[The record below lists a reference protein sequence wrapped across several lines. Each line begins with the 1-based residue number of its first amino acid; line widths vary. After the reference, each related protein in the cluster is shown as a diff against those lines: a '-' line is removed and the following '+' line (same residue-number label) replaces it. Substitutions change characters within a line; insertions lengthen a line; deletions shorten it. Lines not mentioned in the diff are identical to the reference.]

1 MCSPIFTCDALPR
14 SRQATEGARSA
25 SHVWESV
32 MREAV
37 QAVDDAG
44 LKREGVMFEHFP
56 GAVHAPEDIRR
67 ARLED
72 AGAGD
77 PGRVYVF
84 EAVDLGGEAEEAH
97 LRLARPDVQRPLIL
111 EDGAPALADGGPA
124 AQGRL
129 PRMRA
134 HGVVGSQPQA
144 LHRVGVR
151 EAQGAVELVVDGQK
165 GRGALVHLMV
175 FDKRSRLYHRP

>member
-111 EDGAPALADGGPA
+111 EDGGLLALFQRRHFPVQLGLTLLQPAL
-124 AQGRL
+124 
-129 PRMRA
+129 
-134 HGVVGSQPQA
+134 QP
-144 LHRVGVR
+144 LHFLAPTLRF
-151 EAQGAVELVVDGQK
+151 L
-165 GRGALVHLMV
+165 L
-175 FDKRSRLYHRP
+175 